1 MDIGDGVKMG
11 HLVLSQLHM
20 AVCLYFQIGIQAHLI
35 GFRFQGFQQLLL
47 HGMKTLLT
55 AVGTLLHTGLVV
67 PFHQLPYG
75 TVQFQE

>member
-47 HGMKTLLT
+47 T